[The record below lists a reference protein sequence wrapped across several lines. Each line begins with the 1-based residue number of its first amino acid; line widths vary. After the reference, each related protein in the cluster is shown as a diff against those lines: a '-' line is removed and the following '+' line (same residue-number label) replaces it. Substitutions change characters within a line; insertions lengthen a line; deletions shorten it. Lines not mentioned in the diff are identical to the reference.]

1 MRREAARGCVTFS
14 AISAYNVRHPRMRHG
29 YKPAASWGFALYGFL
44 FRIAITLV
52 FLWVS
57 GAPQLLT
64 ARIVRG

>member
-1 MRREAARGCVTFS
+1 
-14 AISAYNVRHPRMRHG
+14 MRHG